1 MAHAAALQS
10 PSISLPAEKA
20 IALLGEKE
28 EVHTFCANTSF
39 FAGADSSRE
48 EMAQDIRESGGA
60 MLVFGSH
67 RMALM
72 GHNLLVKS
80 RHGLLYVEVEPHRL
94 APHLTGEEA

>member
-10 PSISLPAEKA
+10 PSISLPDDQA
-20 IALLGEKE
+20 IALLGESA

-48 EMAQDIRESGGA
+48 EMAQDIQQAGGA
-60 MLVFGSH
+60 MLVFGPH

-80 RHGLLYVEVEPHRL
+80 RHGLLYAEVEPHRL
-94 APHLTGEEA
+94 AAHLTDGDA